1 MVIDYSRKK
10 KLRSPG
16 VAVAYY
22 SNRVTSVDD
31 LAVNPAQ
38 QDQGAFA
45 DMVRDHQSMVFSMA
59 YHFLRNRSLAEELA
73 QDVFMELHRNLAA
86 IQSAAHLVFWL
97 RKVTGRRCIDQ
108 TRRRSFRPM
117 LKLDDVPEPAAVT
130 ATRDPMLSRA
140 LGKLVASLPE
150 TPRMIVILRYQEDLE
165 PAEIAELLE
174 MPVSTVKSHL
184 QRSLAMLRDKL
195 ARSVGEIAL

>member
-16 VAVAYY
+16 VPVAYY

-31 LAVNPAQ
+31 LAVNAAERNA
-38 QDQGAFA
+38 GVFA
-45 DMVRDHQSMVFSMA
+45 DIVRGHQSMVFSMA

-73 QDVFMELHRNLAA
+73 QEVFMELHRNLAE

-117 LKLDDVPEPAAVT
+117 LKLDDVPEPAAVIPV
-130 ATRDPMLSRA
+130 RDPMLSRA

-184 QRSLAMLRDKL
+184 QRSLGMLRDKL